1 MAKITRELNTI
12 DNKWFGHEIRFPIHD
27 AIEKINIQ
35 LEEQN
40 AGIKPEEEEKGD
52 DDNAGH

>member
-12 DNKWFGHEIRFPIHD
+12 DNNVLGSEIRFPIHD

-40 AGIKPEEEEKGD
+40 AGIEPEDQEEGG
-52 DDNAGH
+52 DDNA